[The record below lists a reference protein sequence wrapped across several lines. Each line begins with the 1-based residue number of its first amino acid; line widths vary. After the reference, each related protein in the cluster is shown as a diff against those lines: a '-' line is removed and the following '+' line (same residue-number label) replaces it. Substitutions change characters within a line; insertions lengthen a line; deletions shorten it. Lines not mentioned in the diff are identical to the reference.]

1 MDVKKKLSMYVIK
14 FAGERLRQDLKKKE
28 LVAAP
33 KLAVLEQKFDE
44 AREAGLLLPSGEYLC
59 YSLGLK

>member
-1 MDVKKKLSMYVIK
+1 MYVIK

-44 AREAGLLLPSGEYLC
+44 AREAGLLLPSGEYLW
-59 YSLGLK
+59 YS

>member
-1 MDVKKKLSMYVIK
+1 MYVIK
-14 FAGERLRQDLKKKE
+14 FSGERLRQDLKKKE

-59 YSLGLK
+59 YS